1 MADGFIYESAGPEDI
16 TVDASEAH
24 PGYVYVAVPHV
35 SMNAAAARELARRLN
50 QKANELDPRPRV
62 KALKLAEF
70 LQGLNIATID
80 LDLEVCLRIQ
90 DDDGNVMVGGLTS
103 SSIDAGCTEIPMLV
117 LDGDVQAI
125 SQDDDCDDVVLER
138 EGQLAEG
145 EPVLVVSDDVE
156 REAFTAADAQT
167 VELQPKRNGQP

>member
-1 MADGFIYESAGPEDI
+1 MADGFIYEDAGPEDI
-16 TVDASEAH
+16 TIDASEAH

-62 KALKLAEF
+62 RALKLAAF

-117 LDGDVQAI
+117 LDGDAQAF
-125 SQDDDCDDVVLER
+125 SQDDCDDVVLEHA
-138 EGQLAEG
+138 GQLAES
-145 EPVLVVSDDVE
+145 EPALIASDGVE
-156 REAFTAADAQT
+156 REVFTAVDAQT
-167 VELQPKRNGQP
+167 VELQPKRNGQS